1 MISTITMSPSP
12 TFAPDLLHGKVALV
26 TGGGS
31 GIGKGIAAAFVAHG
45 ARVGLVGRKAERLEA
60 AAAELSAEGPG
71 QAWALPGDVRDHAAM
86 ERVVDGLLERA
97 GDLHIVVNGAAGNFL
112 CPAAQLSSNGFR
124 TVLDIDAVGTFNVS
138 RVAFDRALH
147 RGGCIVNISATLHYG
162 ATLLQVHAAAAKAA
176 VDATTRGMA
185 LEWGPAGVRV
195 NGIAPGPI
203 DDTEGV
209 ARLLPPG
216 QRGRVTGVIPMRRF
230 GRIEEIASV
239 ALFLVSD
246 AASLVTGVVVVA
258 DGGACL
264 PQGMSLGLMETR

>member
-1 MISTITMSPSP
+1 MGST
-12 TFAPDLLHGKVALV
+12 FRQDLLAGKVALV

-31 GIGKGIAAAFVAHG
+31 GIGKGIAAAFVTHG
-45 ARVGLVGRKAERLEA
+45 AQVGIVGRKAERLEE
-60 AAAELSAEGPG
+60 AAAELTALGPG
-71 QAWALPGDVRDHAAM
+71 RAFALPGDVRDFAAM
-86 ERVVDGLLERA
+86 QGVVDRLLELA
-97 GDLHIVVNGAAGNFL
+97 GGLHIVVNGAAGNFL

-138 RVAFDRALH
+138 RAAFDRALH
-147 RGGCIVNISATLHYG
+147 QGGCIINISATLHYG

-216 QRGRVTGVIPMRRF
+216 QRDRVTRAIPLRRF
-230 GRIEEIASV
+230 GRIDEIADV
-239 ALFLVSD
+239 ALFLASD
-246 AASLVTGVVVVA
+246 AASLVTGLVVVA

-264 PQGMSLGLMETR
+264 TTGMSLGLMGDG